1 MEQNHKEAQMIEDA
15 KMTFQEIKESCD
27 YISTLCKE
35 NLDILGNPY
44 RFVMETDN
52 FLKNVQKI
60 TIKFAS
66 LASFIDVISNQD
78 KKGD

>member
-1 MEQNHKEAQMIEDA
+1 MIEDE

-35 NLDILGNPY
+35 NLEILGNPY
-44 RFVMETDN
+44 RFVMESDN
-52 FLKNVQKI
+52 FLKNAQKI
-60 TIKFAS
+60 NIKFAA
-66 LASFIDVISNQD
+66 LANFLEVSNQD

>member
-1 MEQNHKEAQMIEDA
+1 MELNQNEDKVIENV

-27 YISTLCKE
+27 YISKLCKE

-52 FLKNVQKI
+52 FLKNAQKI
-60 TIKFAS
+60 NIKFAA
-66 LASFIDVISNQD
+66 LANFIEVISNQD
-78 KKGD
+78 RKGD